1 MPEAPTLRALSLGG
15 GVQSSAML
23 MMGAQG
29 RFGPPPDLAI
39 FADTGNE
46 PQDVYEMV
54 GWLDE
59 HSGIEVVT
67 VRGEVPIAEAVSNG
81 TDAKGCVT
89 GFGVPFHTLDVRTG
103 KLGMARRICTSNWK
117 VVPIE
122 QELRR
127 RLGVSRITRR
137 SGIRVEQ
144 WLGITTDEIER
155 VSPSQTSWV
164 DTRWPLIEVGMSR
177 TDCEKWWAENASAGA
192 PPLARSACAICPY
205 RTASEWLDLQDS
217 YPELFDTAA
226 EVEASYNARQRE
238 RGYGHIESYLHRRR
252 IPLKEAVAADRDLR
266 DSQGRLFERA
276 GECSGSCWT

>member
-1 MPEAPTLRALSLGG
+1 M
-15 GVQSSAML
+15 QSSAML

-29 RFGPPPDLAI
+29 HFGPPPDLAI

-46 PQDVYEMV
+46 PQSVYEMV
-54 GWLDE
+54 GWLAE
-59 HSGIEVVT
+59 HSGIEVVI
-67 VRGEVPIAEAVSNG
+67 VRGEVPIDEAISNG
-81 TDAKGCVT
+81 TDANGCMT
-89 GFGVPFHTLDVRTG
+89 GFGVPFHTFDTRNG
-103 KLGMARRICTSNWK
+103 KAGMARRICTSNWK

-127 RLGVSRITRR
+127 RLGVPRVTRL
-137 SGIRVEQ
+137 SGLRVEQ

-155 VSPSQTSWV
+155 VAPSQTAWV
-164 DTRWPLIEVGMSR
+164 DTRWPLIEVGLSR
-177 TDCEKWWAENASAGA
+177 TDCERWWAENAPSGA

-205 RTASEWLDLQDS
+205 RSSAEWLELQDA
-217 YPELFDTAA
+217 YPELFEKAA
-226 EVEASYNARQRE
+226 EAEAAYNQCQRE

-252 IPLKEAVAADRDLR
+252 IPLKEAVAADRESR